1 MIQLNKEYFESPYYF
16 FLKEKEDKISLYYSF
31 SNTLSEARK
40 NDSKLD
46 FGKKN
51 KLPLK
56 KKIDNI
62 IKTKKHKNSK
72 DLQRDIESFK
82 NKIETNEFIDS
93 DGSLSTSKIP
103 ILDPKVYDTW
113 TTDQIVPSSRI
124 SNDPI
129 TRGYRV
135 YYGESELKETDFSD
149 AFGYDETKNMDG
161 KKTFNFLKNKM
172 GLDPIEAA
180 ERTKQFGKDY
190 TGKRKNKAPKKIR
203 NNPNFIDRMTLS
215 ETQRSQMIKMV
226 EDILKKKKD
235 KSDDLIKGE
244 TNISKFLETNIKS
257 LKKLAEKEGISLNK
271 LISILKKGE

>member
-1 MIQLNKEYFESPYYF
+1 MIQLNKEYFDSPYYF

-31 SNTLSEARK
+31 SKTLSEARK
-40 NDSKLD
+40 KDFKIDFNKKSKIS
-46 FGKKN
+46 
-51 KLPLK
+51 LK
-56 KKIDNI
+56 KKINDLL
-62 IKTKKHKNSK
+62 KSKKHKNSDELK
-72 DLQRDIESFK
+72 KDIESFK
-82 NKIETNEFIDS
+82 NKTETNEFIDS

-103 ILDPKVYDTW
+103 ILDPRVYDRW
-113 TTDQIVPSSRI
+113 TTDQIVPTSRI

-149 AFGYDETKNMDG
+149 AFGYEETKDMDG

-190 TGKRKNKAPKKIR
+190 TGKRKEKAPPKIK

-215 ETQRSQMIKMV
+215 EMQRTEMIKMV

-235 KSDDLIKGE
+235 DNDNIINKES
-244 TNISKFLETNIKS
+244 NISKFLEKNIKS

-271 LISILKKGE
+271 LVSILKKSE

>member
-1 MIQLNKEYFESPYYF
+1 MIRLNKEYFESPYYF

-31 SNTLSEARK
+31 STTLSEARK
-40 NDSKLD
+40 NDSKVD
-46 FGKKN
+46 FDKKS
-51 KLPLK
+51 KLSLK

-62 IKTKKHKNSK
+62 IKGKKHKNTK
-72 DLQRDIESFK
+72 ELQKDIESFK

-93 DGSLSTSKIP
+93 DGSLATSKIP

-113 TTDQIVPSSRI
+113 TTDQVVPTSRI

-149 AFGYDETKNMDG
+149 AFGYEETKDMDG

-190 TGKRKNKAPKKIR
+190 TGKRKSKAPKKLR

-215 ETQRSQMIKMV
+215 ETQRSEMIKMV

-244 TNISKFLETNIKS
+244 TNVSKFLETNIKS